1 MLEKSCNEFIDQLA
15 SNAPVPGGGSAS
27 ALTAA
32 IGMALG
38 SMVGELTSGNK
49 KFSEYE
55 TEVSELLFRSSELIR
70 RFKELTLMD
79 MEAFERLN
87 KALKLPRSTEEEKA
101 SRTEAVQTALVGA
114 AEAPLLIV
122 EECVKAL
129 KILDSYSLIGNNFV
143 ISDAGTGTALC
154 EAALKGARLNVLVN
168 LKLMK
173 DTEQRDSMKQR
184 LDAASETGR
193 HLAKLTY
200 ERVEQIC
207 EDY

>member
-79 MEAFERLN
+79 MEAFEKLN

-173 DTEQRDSMKQR
+173 DTELRDSMKQR

>member
-55 TEVSELLFRSSELIR
+55 TEVSELLFRSSELIG

-173 DTEQRDSMKQR
+173 DTELRDSMKQR

>member
-1 MLEKSCNEFIDQLA
+1 MLDKSCNEFIEKLA
-15 SNAPVPGGGSAS
+15 SNAPIPGGGSAS
-27 ALTAA
+27 ALTAVL
-32 IGMALG
+32 GTALG
-38 SMVGELTSGNK
+38 SMVGELTSRNK

-55 TEVSELLFRSSELIR
+55 TEISELLFRSSELIST
-70 RFKELTLMD
+70 FKELTLKD
-79 MEAFERLN
+79 MEAFEKLN
-87 KALKLPRSTEEEKA
+87 NALKLPQGTDEEKQ
-101 SRTEAVQTALVGA
+101 SRTEAVQNALVDA
-114 AEAPLLIV
+114 AETPLLIV

-129 KILDSYSLIGNNFV
+129 KILDSYSLIGNNYV

-154 EAALKGARLNVLVN
+154 EAALNGARLNVLVN

-173 DTEQRDSMKQR
+173 DTELRDSLKQR

-193 HLAKLTY
+193 HLAKMTY